1 MRTAEL
7 TSPMIVRFDDL
18 APTWDTPRAREPGF
32 LRWIVSYVGGVPP
45 FWNNNPETGI
55 VSDRI
60 VAGLMWLPV
69 GNRQSGVHVHS
80 VTEIYVMLRG
90 RVESIEFG
98 GRRQVAGPLDC
109 LVMPPGAPHA
119 VRAIGDEDVL
129 LLWVHDELEE
139 AGSSYYLDE
148 NEPEPPG
155 GSPEVELVRWDS
167 LEPCWE
173 LPEAKTGGHLRW
185 TATWVGGAEG
195 FEHHNRDAGAIS
207 ARVAL
212 GALVIPPGNSEVP
225 HAYPTPRHYLVVSG
239 RGAVVGD
246 QGVAPL
252 EPLDVVV
259 LPPDVPQAVRAV
271 GTESLRLI
279 SLHETVQPEG
289 SGKYVE
295 VR

>member
-32 LRWIVSYVGGVPP
+32 LRWLVSYVGGVPP
-45 FWNNNPETGI
+45 FWSNNPETVGRARAFR
-55 VSDRI
+55 DRDLRD
-60 VAGLMWLPV
+60 A
-69 GNRQSGVHVHS
+69 SGS
-80 VTEIYVMLRG
+80 C
-90 RVESIEFG
+90 RVDRTRWPPA
-98 GRRQVAGPLDC
+98 GRRPA
-109 LVMPPGAPHA
+109 
-119 VRAIGDEDVL
+119 R
-129 LLWVHDELEE
+129 
-139 AGSSYYLDE
+139 
-148 NEPEPPG
+148 
-155 GSPEVELVRWDS
+155 
-167 LEPCWE
+167 
-173 LPEAKTGGHLRW
+173 LP
-185 TATWVGGAEG
+185 
-195 FEHHNRDAGAIS
+195 RDATGCAP
-207 ARVAL
+207 

-246 QGVAPL
+246 QGVAPF

-279 SLHETVQPEG
+279 SLHEIVQPEG